1 MPQFTYAEVGAT
13 QHRPLPR
20 HYNHL
25 RYRVAIGT
33 GTEVFEHAS
42 RAVLSFDAH
51 RATGA
56 RIVTDAAAAAP
67 GVRVTIKLGPL
78 TVPCEVVYTVHE
90 PARAGF
96 GYGTLPGHL
105 ERGEE
110 AFLVERDADDLVWF
124 QVVAFSRP
132 AHWAAVL
139 SGPLAVLAQY
149 GYARLLGR
157 ALRRV
162 AGPSRTVGR

>member
-1 MPQFTYAEVGAT
+1 
-13 QHRPLPR
+13 
-20 HYNHL
+20 
-25 RYRVAIGT
+25 
-33 GTEVFEHAS
+33 
-42 RAVLSFDAH
+42 
-51 RATGA
+51 
-56 RIVTDAAAAAP
+56 
-67 GVRVTIKLGPL
+67 L

-110 AFLVERDADDLVWF
+110 AFLVERDADDRVWF

-132 AHWAAVL
+132 AHWTAVL
-139 SGPLAVLAQY
+139 SGPLAVLAQH